1 MRPKSLILRK
11 GGKLMPRLN
20 GSFTTF
26 VLAAGVAAGIS
37 YAVLTEG
44 FAKEPPTL
52 PQAIRSLIGTSSA
65 FAEDASSPAA
75 ASPVPEQRWAA
86 SATGRIEPKSGNVA
100 LLPQIGGQI
109 VDVPVKTNDV
119 VRKGDLLVQLDDGQY
134 LDRIEV
140 ARAEEAV
147 RVGERAEEPAEGL
160 VKERQEAEDAMFD
173 AESAVFEAWRTFDAV
188 LMDARDGG
196 ATEQDVRE
204 ARDRIKSLE
213 SNLVAKRDAY
223 RKLADRDDIAPPG
236 RLESG
241 LTIARAE
248 LALARNAFEKTR
260 VRAPF
265 DGTVLNVFA
274 RVGETAG
281 PDAGRPL
288 MAFGDLSHMRVRAEV
303 EERDVDKVQVGQRV
317 IVKADAYPDREFEG
331 TVTEVASALG
341 SPRITSRGPRRPNDV
356 DVLEVVADLDGSP
369 PLLTGMRVDVFFKP
383 MGKDKR
389 TAKVD

>member
-1 MRPKSLILRK
+1 
-11 GGKLMPRLN
+11 MPRLN

-26 VLAAGVAAGIS
+26 VLAAGVAAGVS
-37 YAVLTEG
+37 YGVLTEG
-44 FAKEPPTL
+44 FAKEPPQL
-52 PQAIRSLIGTSSA
+52 PKAITSLIGTSA
-65 FAEDASSPAA
+65 FAEDAAA
-75 ASPVPEQRWAA
+75 TVPEKRWAA
-86 SATGRIEPKSGNVA
+86 SATGRIEPKSGNVS
-100 LLPQIGGQI
+100 LLPQISGQ
-109 VDVPVKTNDV
+109 VEDVPVKTNDV
-119 VRKGDLLVQLDDGQY
+119 VRKGDLLVQIDDGQY
-134 LDRIEV
+134 LDRINV
-140 ARAEEAV
+140 AKAEEAV

-160 VKERQEAEDAMFD
+160 VKERQDAEDAKFE
-173 AESAVFEAWRTFDAV
+173 AETALFEAWRTFDEV
-188 LMDARDGG
+188 LTASRDGG
-196 ATEQDVRE
+196 ATEQEVRE

-213 SNLVAKRDAY
+213 ANVAAKRDAY
-223 RKLADRDDIAPPG
+223 QKIASREDIDAPG

-248 LALARNAFEKTR
+248 LALARRAFDKTR

-274 RVGETAG
+274 RVGETVG

-288 MAFGDLSHMRVRAEV
+288 LAFGDLSHLRVRAEV
-303 EERDVDKVQVGQRV
+303 EERDVDKVRVGQRV

-383 MGKDKR
+383 AGKDKQS
-389 TAKVD
+389 AANAQQ